1 MDLEAVLRAR
11 GLLED
16 DEETPPAS
24 NSRKYLKGSELEA
37 KREAE
42 YLEEQ
47 RKAEEAR
54 LEKLKRKLEEEE
66 AEEEKERRRQ
76 EKRLRIAEESR
87 RRREEEKEA
96 AERAKRKRLG
106 LPELPTKKKEVDDKA
121 KDDVLPEGQ
130 EDIPDEELTV
140 KLRELEEPV
149 KVFGESH
156 IQRLK
161 RYWQLIGKDI
171 TPKLSNTIIPTTLP
185 LLPEADMKV
194 QGQVPSD
201 AAGKK
206 HVFSQL
212 ASYFTMVLTQ
222 WEDAMSKRSSDVK
235 ASSDGK
241 RAYNSFLSACE
252 DLIPLFR
259 AMETSS
265 LEADLLEP
273 LLDIIHSAQ
282 ERRYVDANDAYLR
295 LSIGKA
301 AWPIG
306 VTMVGIHER
315 SAREKIGEGEK
326 KAHIM
331 SDEGTRKWLQSVKR
345 CLTFAQVRWP
355 PEDVAQLM
363 G

>member
-1 MDLEAVLRAR
+1 MDLQSLLKAR
-11 GLLED
+11 GILK
-16 DEETPPAS
+16 DESSIMNGEKTFTKGAET
-24 NSRKYLKGSELEA
+24 EA
-37 KREAE
+37 QREAT

-54 LEKLKRKLEEEE
+54 QNKLKRKLELEE
-66 AEEEKERRRQ
+66 AEAEKERIRK

-96 AERAKRKRLG
+96 AERARRKRLG
-106 LPELPTKKKEVDDKA
+106 LPELPPKKKDDEEPKEEA
-121 KDDVLPEGQ
+121 LPEGE
-130 EDIPDEELTV
+130 EDISDEELIAN
-140 KLRELEEPV
+140 LEELKEPT
-149 KVFGESH
+149 KLEGESH
-156 IQRLK
+156 VQRLK
-161 RYWQLIGKDI
+161 RYWRLIGKDT
-171 TPKLSNTIIPTTLP
+171 TPKLSNTIIPTTLH
-185 LLPEADMKV
+185 LLPEAEMKV
-194 QGQVPSD
+194 PAKPPSD

-206 HVFSQL
+206 RVYSQL

-222 WEDAMSKRSSDVK
+222 WENAMMNRSDEVK

-241 RAYNSFLSACE
+241 RAYTSFRTACE
-252 DLIPLFR
+252 DLVPLFR
-259 AMETSS
+259 KMETST
-265 LEADLLEP
+265 LDADLLQP
-273 LLDIIHSAQ
+273 LLDIVHSAQ
-282 ERRYVDANDAYLR
+282 ERRYVAANDAYLT

-345 CLTFAQVRWP
+345 CLSFAQVRWP
-355 PEDVAQLM
+355 PEDAGQLM

>member
-1 MDLEAVLRAR
+1 MDLQSLLKAR
-11 GLLED
+11 GLLK
-16 DEETPPAS
+16 DESSITNGEKTFTKGAET
-24 NSRKYLKGSELEA
+24 EA
-37 KREAE
+37 QREAA

-47 RKAEEAR
+47 HKAEESR
-54 LEKLKRKLEEEE
+54 QGKLKRKLELEE
-66 AEEEKERRRQ
+66 AEAEKERIRK

-96 AERAKRKRLG
+96 AERARRKRLG
-106 LPELPTKKKEVDDKA
+106 LPELPPKKKDDEEPKEEA
-121 KDDVLPEGQ
+121 LPEGE
-130 EDIPDEELTV
+130 EDIPDEELSA
-140 KLRELEEPV
+140 KLEGLKEPAKLE
-149 KVFGESH
+149 GESH
-156 IQRLK
+156 TQRLK
-161 RYWQLIGKDI
+161 RYWRLIGKDT

-185 LLPEADMKV
+185 LLPEAEMKV
-194 QGQVPSD
+194 PAKAPSD

-206 HVFSQL
+206 LVYNQL

-222 WEDAMSKRSSDVK
+222 WENAMMNRSDEVK

-241 RAYNSFLSACE
+241 RAYTSFRTACE
-252 DLIPLFR
+252 DLVPLFR
-259 AMETSS
+259 KMETSA
-265 LEADLLEP
+265 LDADLLQP
-273 LLDIIHSAQ
+273 LLDIVHSAQ
-282 ERRYVDANDAYLR
+282 ERRYVAANDAYLT

-345 CLTFAQVRWP
+345 CLSFAQVRWP
-355 PEDVAQLM
+355 PEDAGQLM

>member
-11 GLLED
+11 GLLD
-16 DEETPPAS
+16 DEETPPAGDS
-24 NSRKYLKGSELEA
+24 KKFLKGSELEA

-42 YLEEQ
+42 YLKEQ
-47 RKAEEAR
+47 RKLEEAR
-54 LEKLKRKLEEEE
+54 LEKLKRKLDEEE

-106 LPELPTKKKEVDDKA
+106 LPELPPKKKEVEDTA

-130 EDIPDEELTV
+130 EDIPDEELMA
-140 KLRELEEPV
+140 KLRELKEPV
-149 KVFGESH
+149 KMFGESH

-161 RYWQLIGKDI
+161 RYWRLIGKDI

-185 LLPEADMKV
+185 LLPEAEMKV
-194 QGQVPSD
+194 PAKLPSD
-201 AAGKK
+201 APGKK
-206 HVFSQL
+206 RIYSQL

-222 WEDAMSKRSSDVK
+222 WENAMSKRSDEVK
-235 ASSDGK
+235 ASGDGK
-241 RAYNSFLSACE
+241 RAYNSFRTACE
-252 DLIPLFR
+252 DLVPLFR
-259 AMETSS
+259 TMETSS
-265 LEADLLEP
+265 MEADLLEP
-273 LLDIIHSAQ
+273 LLEIIRYAQ

-355 PEDVAQLM
+355 PEDVGQLM